1 VNITDSAVQISN
13 KDSVIITSA
22 LPYANGEIHLGHI
35 SSTYLPADIFRRFLK
50 LNEVEVYH
58 LCASDDFGT
67 PILIETEKKKTKPE
81 IYVKHWHDKDIE
93 DFESVGIIFD
103 SFSQTSSSTNREFVQ
118 YVFNVLSKKD
128 LIYEKEVVQY
138 FCEKDSKF
146 LPDRYVVGT
155 CPYCGAMGQY
165 SDLCE
170 KCGRI
175 PEKILDPKCAIC
187 GLPPVRKNSDHYFFK
202 LSNFD
207 DFLEKWLNENKYL
220 QQDVKKY
227 VLNWIVEGL
236 QDWDI
241 TRDITWGINIPV
253 EGNDKRDKVFYGW
266 FDNHLCYISSLIEL
280 LGNVDDAREK
290 WNKSKIYHFIGKD
303 IVYHHYLFL
312 PAIRLGIDQ
321 EYKLPDLI
329 PTRGHLMLQNN
340 KISKS
345 RNWYIGLREFV
356 NQFEAD
362 YLRFYIAS
370 ICSYSQDDINFDWN
384 DFEKKINNELI
395 ANVGNFVNRT
405 LTFIKKYFNNTIP
418 NPNEY
423 DYNDKKVLEEIKKI
437 GNKVGDFIL
446 RNETDKALKCI
457 LSFSSLLNQYFQ
469 KKEPWKNP
477 QQSASSLFVSINAVR
492 SLSILLEPF
501 IPFSAEKIWQQ
512 ISLEGNVHEQKW
524 NAIGAITLKAGHIL
538 GNIQPLYKKLDEV
551 KIKEQ
556 VNKLNKR

>member
-1 VNITDSAVQISN
+1 VQNSD

-50 LNEVEVYH
+50 LSGVQVYH

-67 PILIETEKKKTKPE
+67 PVLIETEKKKMKPE
-81 IYVKHWHDKDIE
+81 LYVKFWHDKDLE
-93 DFESVGIIFD
+93 DFNSVGIVFD
-103 SFSQTSSSTNREFVQ
+103 SFSQTSSDTNRGFVQ
-118 YVFNVLSKKD
+118 YVFNVLKKRE
-128 LIYEKEVVQY
+128 LVYEKEVVQY
-138 FCEKDSKF
+138 YCEKDSKF
-146 LPDRYVVGT
+146 LPDRYVVGK
-155 CPYCGAMGQY
+155 CPYCNAMDQY

-187 GLPPVRKNSDHYFFK
+187 GIPPIKKKSNHYFFK
-202 LSNFD
+202 LSNFED
-207 DFLEKWLNENKYL
+207 ILEKWLKENELL

-241 TRDITWGINIPV
+241 TRDISWGVPIPISSN
-253 EGNDKRDKVFYGW
+253 ERKDKVFYGW
-266 FDNHLCYISSLIEL
+266 FDNHLCYISSFIEL
-280 LGNVDDAREK
+280 LGDTSRAREK
-290 WNKSKIYHFIGKD
+290 WNNSKIYHFIGKD

-312 PAIRLGIDQ
+312 PAIRFGINK
-321 EYKLPDLI
+321 EYKLPDFI
-329 PTRGHLMLQNN
+329 PTRGHLMLQDN

-356 NQFEAD
+356 DLFQPD

-395 ANVGNFVNRT
+395 ANIGNFINRT
-405 LTFIKKYFNNTIP
+405 LTFIKKYFGNIIP
-418 NPNEY
+418 NPKEY
-423 DYNDKKVLEEIKKI
+423 DSTDRNSLEEIVRI
-437 GNKVGDFIL
+437 GNIVGVSIL
-446 RNETDKALKCI
+446 SNEIDKALKNI
-457 LSFSSLLNQYFQ
+457 LYFSSTFNQYFQ

-477 QQSASSLFVSINAVR
+477 KESGSALFISINAVR
-492 SLSILLEPF
+492 SISILLEPF
-501 IPFSAEKIWQQ
+501 IPFSVEKVWKQLG
-512 ISLEGNVHEQKW
+512 LEGNIHDQNWKT
-524 NAIGAITLKAGHIL
+524 IGTISLSPGHKL
-538 GNIQPLYKKLDEV
+538 GDIEPIFKKVDTD

-556 VNKLNKR
+556 VSKLNIR